1 MRGEPI
7 HTRRQFLAASA
18 AAATAA
24 ATVCASRA
32 GASKAESA
40 DGDDQA
46 LVAITLDLEMARN
59 FPKWEDGHWDYEK
72 GNLDGATKAYA
83 VEAARRVRARGGV
96 VHFFLVGRAL
106 EQPDVAWLKGIAE
119 AGHPIGNHTYDHVNV
134 RATRADDIQ
143 YRFTRAPWLIEGKEP
158 ADVIRENIRLCT
170 AALRS
175 RLGVEP
181 AGFRTP
187 GGFADGLAD
196 RADIRRML
204 LDLGFSWVSSKYP
217 AHLPGDPG
225 AEPPAGVRQSLLDA
239 LPSAQPFAYPDGLV
253 EVPMAPPSDIAA
265 FRTGRW
271 KLESFLDTIRAGV
284 EQAIERRA
292 VFDFLGHPS
301 CLNVTDPEFR
311 TIDLI
316 CDLVEQSR
324 GGAKLTDLDTI
335 AGKPRRQPK

>member
-18 AAATAA
+18 AVTAA
-24 ATVCASRA
+24 ATVCASRT

-106 EQPDVAWLKGIAE
+106 EQADVAWLKGIAG

-143 YRFTRAPWLIEGKEP
+143 YRFARAPWLIEGKEP

-170 AALRS
+170 AAMRS

-316 CDLVEQSR
+316 CDLVNRSQGR
-324 GGAKLTDLDTI
+324 AKLTDIDTI
-335 AGKPRRQPK
+335 AGQARRQPK